1 MKAPFT
7 EIVLS
12 FTSEQ
17 PTEVSLC
24 HSTTNLVTTEPGTLP
39 VILMKVAVTIVGSS
53 STAADGTEREQ
64 SLISNSEGTRAHYH
78 NKPTPTTHKHM
89 LGMKVAWGDWFH
101 ANFGWF
107 FDLPKAT
114 SPTSNGARSIAPD
127 NDDVPTI
134 DMV

>member
-1 MKAPFT
+1 M
-7 EIVLS
+7 
-12 FTSEQ
+12 
-17 PTEVSLC
+17 SLC
-24 HSTTNLVTTEPGTLP
+24 HSTTNPVTTVPLETLP

-64 SLISNSEGTRAHYH
+64 SFISNSAGTIITRAHYH
-78 NKPTPTTHKHM
+78 NKPTPMTHKHM

-101 ANFGWF
+101 AHCIGWF

-114 SPTSNGARSIAPD
+114 SPAGDGSRSIAPD
-127 NDDVPTI
+127 DDDVPTI